1 MLKKIRGV
9 LSSMPFA
16 IALLLILA
24 AACAAGSVIP
34 QGKDFAW
41 YAAEYSERT
50 AAVLLALRLDDVFHS
65 WWFLLLAGFL
75 CLDLLLCDLVRL
87 PRLWRSFCRFA
98 EPEEILRSP
107 VTASCKGVGDARA
120 VFSALRMP
128 EPAAAERDGREA
140 LASSKNRAGLWGAWI
155 CHLGILLLILGFGLG
170 QLTHEEFA
178 VYGLPG
184 HTESIGQSS
193 LSLTIDDFKV
203 DLREDDTV
211 EQYTA
216 AITVRDA
223 ESGKSQSAE
232 ASVNHPADLFG
243 YRIYQ
248 NSTGW
253 AAHVAVT
260 KEGAPLQET
269 DLCAGEY
276 ISVTD
281 KPGLSVFFRAF
292 YPDYVHTPG
301 QEPRTASGQLR
312 NPAYLYAIY
321 YQDELVGMNVLT
333 GDETIKVD
341 SYEIRFDDPR
351 HYTVLQLK
359 RDRFTGLAFLGG
371 LLLTLGMFLALY
383 VLPQSLWAIRE
394 EDGSWTVYGCSRKGG
409 ALFAE
414 RLRQAAEKETI

>member
-41 YAAEYSERT
+41 YASAYSERS

-87 PRLWRSFCRFA
+87 PRLRKRFCSFP

-107 VTASCKGVGDARA
+107 VTVSCAGVKDAEA
-120 VFSALRMP
+120 VFSALGMP
-128 EPAAAERDGREA
+128 KPTPAEHEGREA
-140 LASSKNRAGLWGAWI
+140 LTSAKNRGGLWGAWI

-170 QLTHEEFA
+170 QLTHEEYA
-178 VYGLPG
+178 IYGLPG
-184 HTESIGQSS
+184 HTEQIGQTS
-193 LSLTIDDFKV
+193 LLLTIDDFQV
-203 DLREDDTV
+203 ALREDDTV

-216 AITVRDA
+216 AVTVRDA
-223 ESGKSQSAE
+223 ESGTSESAE
-232 ASVNHPADLFG
+232 TGVNHPADLFG

-253 AAHVAVT
+253 AARVSVT
-260 KEGAPLQET
+260 KEGASLQET
-269 DLCAGEY
+269 VLCAGEY
-276 ISVTD
+276 IAVAD

-292 YPDYVHTPG
+292 YPDYVHVSG

-312 NPAYLYAIY
+312 NPAYLYAVY
-321 YQDELVGMNVLT
+321 YRDELVGMNVLT

-341 SYEIRFDDPR
+341 SYEIRFDDPQP
-351 HYTVLQLK
+351 YTVLQLK
-359 RDRFTGLAFLGG
+359 RDRFTYLALLGG
-371 LLLTLGMFLALY
+371 LVLTAGMFLALY
-383 VLPQSLWAIRE
+383 VLPRSLRAIRD
-394 EDGSWTVYGCSRKGG
+394 EDGTWTVYGYSQKGG

-414 RLRQAAEKETI
+414 RLRQAAEKEAN